1 MTAPPIPLMYEGAG
15 LFRTLRRAI
24 GIADHHFGVGE
35 IVLMTQLE
43 ERSEASHRQEF
54 AWLRDAWATLPDH
67 LAGEY
72 PTAEHLRKRAL
83 IATGWCD
90 VRDYP
95 CTTRTEAL
103 RLAAMLRGELDDYT
117 MVIVRDAVVRVCR
130 AKSQARNKMKA
141 VDFQASKTAV
151 LEWVAGLLEV
161 APAALER
168 ARAA

>member
-1 MTAPPIPLMYEGAG
+1 MTAPPIPMLYEGAG
-15 LFRTLRRAI
+15 LWRTLRRAV

-35 IVLMTQLE
+35 VVLMAQLE

-67 LAGEY
+67 IAADY
-72 PTAEHLRKRAL
+72 PSPEHLRKRAL
-83 IATGWCD
+83 IATGWCN

-95 CTTRTEAL
+95 CASRAEARRL
-103 RLAAMLRGELDDYT
+103 RATLASELDDYT
-117 MVIVRDAVVRVCR
+117 VIVAVDDVVRVCR

-141 VDFQASKTAV
+141 ADFQASKTAV
-151 LEWVAGLLEV
+151 LEWVAALLHVE
-161 APAALER
+161 PRALEH